1 MKMASGETWRKTFVS
16 QFDELELFKGVATEF
31 ANLIVRLVGWIAM
44 ELILYQGNQLG
55 SKRKKREE
63 QRLGE
68 LIFDSSMR
76 SPKRDRKPTCC
87 CHETGLKPVC
97 FSRP

>member
-63 QRLGE
+63 QSLGE
-68 LIFDSSMR
+68 LIFDNSMQ
-76 SPKRDRKPTCC
+76 S
-87 CHETGLKPVC
+87 
-97 FSRP
+97 